1 MNLILSHHGIY
12 LIEETLAKLEG
23 LGSSTSLPPNQLCDH
38 LAYIHSSGISESL
51 CARRWKHTSEAKIK
65 IPALMTRS
73 SESLNL

>member
-51 CARRWKHTSEAKIK
+51 CGNTLVKQ
-65 IPALMTRS
+65 RS
-73 SESLNL
+73 IQSQPLAQLHVFI